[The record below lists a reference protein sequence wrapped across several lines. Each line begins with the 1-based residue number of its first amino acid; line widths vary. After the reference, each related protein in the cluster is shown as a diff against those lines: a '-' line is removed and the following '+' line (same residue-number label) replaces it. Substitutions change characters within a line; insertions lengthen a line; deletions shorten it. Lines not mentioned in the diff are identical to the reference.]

1 MLDNVLCAKKGQ
13 EKHTILD
20 YKFVLA
26 ERWILFGWFVFSHAD
41 GMKKF
46 LGHRSNPSHSSNN
59 IGSLT
64 HEATRELQILK
75 YIAFTIKKYF

>member
-41 GMKKF
+41 GVKKF

-64 HEATRELQILK
+64 H
-75 YIAFTIKKYF
+75 